1 MEFKAV
7 ILSEIGD
14 YLLEEKSQY
23 SWTEKGLQLEQP
35 YVINEEGLAQR
46 VKAEKLLITENAL
59 QGIQKGSFNEETVN
73 K

>member
-14 YLLEEKSQY
+14 YLIQKPGEMEWIENGLEL
-23 SWTEKGLQLEQP
+23 TNP
-35 YVINEEGLAQR
+35 YVVNEEGLAQELQADKIL
-46 VKAEKLLITENAL
+46 VTKNAL
-59 QGIQKGSFNEETVN
+59 QGVQKGEFEEELL

>member
-1 MEFKAV
+1 MEFQAV

-23 SWTEKGLQLEQP
+23 SWTDKGLELEQP
-35 YVINEEGLAQR
+35 CVVNEEGLAQK

-59 QGIQKGSFNEETVN
+59 QGIQKGSFDEKTVE
-73 K
+73 

>member
-14 YLLEEKSQY
+14 YLLKEKTQY
-23 SWTEKGLQLEQP
+23 TWTDKGLKLEKP
-35 YVINEEGLAQR
+35 YVVNEEGLAQR

-59 QGIQKGSFNEETVN
+59 QGVQKGRFEEEAV